1 MRSTTGAGWVLSG
14 LPHPRRMVDLKAE
27 NAISFRSASWSQ
39 AMLRLYRRLYKV
51 HGQFLS
57 VEQRMLGDRFVRTEF
72 RRHVQVSPRDAGLFY
87 KGWCDY
93 LRQLEAGAALQ
104 QRRGLGLSGSA
115 RAAGATGRDMTPDEL
130 AMLSDEQRERL
141 VNLRRHALELRLE
154 NGDFKQ

>member
-1 MRSTTGAGWVLSG
+1 
-14 LPHPRRMVDLKAE
+14 MVDLKAE
-27 NAISFRSASWSQ
+27 DAIAFRSPNWSQ
-39 AMLRLYRRLYKV
+39 AMLRLYRRLFKV
-51 HGQFLS
+51 HGQYLS
-57 VEQRMLGDRFVRTEF
+57 VEQRMLGDRFVRAEF

-104 QRRGLGLSGSA
+104 RRRGLGLSGSTA
-115 RAAGATGRDMTPDEL
+115 RATGATGRDMTPEEL

-154 NGDFKQ
+154 FGDFKQ